1 MLLKQKNAKL
11 SIHKANAYF
20 KTKENNMT
28 FIYIIKKIIGNWINI
43 LSNTHMMADLVVR
56 ETQSIHLSK
65 LINNSVKKNS
75 CL

>member
-1 MLLKQKNAKL
+1 
-11 SIHKANAYF
+11 
-20 KTKENNMT
+20 MT
-28 FIYIIKKIIGNWINI
+28 VIYIIKKIIGNWINI
-43 LSNTHMMADLVVR
+43 LSNTHMMEDLVVR